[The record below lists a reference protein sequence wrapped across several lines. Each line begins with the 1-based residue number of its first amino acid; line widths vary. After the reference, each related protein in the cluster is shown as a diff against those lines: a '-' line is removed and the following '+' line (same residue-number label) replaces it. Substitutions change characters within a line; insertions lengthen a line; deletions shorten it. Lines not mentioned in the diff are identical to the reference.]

1 MTKFFFFLIG
11 LLIGS
16 FLGIT
21 IMCVLQANRR

>member
-1 MTKFFFFLIG
+1 MAKLLFFLVG

>member
-1 MTKFFFFLIG
+1 MTKFFSFLIG